1 MMLRFQP
8 VSRPNMTVI
17 NDLLQPISEAS
28 PTGEDLVFSAEF
40 DIIREERRQDDPH
53 LDQGEWVID
62 RKEADWPLVQR
73 LTTELLMS
81 RSKDLR
87 LAGWLTEAWAKLRG
101 FEGLRDGLRITEG
114 LCRKYWHTVHPMADD
129 GDLALRVGNL
139 SWLLDRSRQL
149 MRELPLT
156 QSEGGR
162 YGAAMWD
169 SASQLANAVRR
180 NPGNANELTQG
191 KLTLDQFDAARRDT
205 PPAFYSSLEINLEEC
220 AQALAAL
227 EQTVNAALGDEGP
240 AFSGARDGLSAVT
253 ELARRFAREAGLVP
267 RSDAQREAAATTSG
281 LDGMG
286 SVQLGGGAANAARTE
301 RVEPTVVLPAPETAA
316 GAAAVMPAPAVPAGL
331 QTRDQALAQLREVA
345 DFFRRTEP
353 HSPVA
358 YLADKA
364 ASWGEMSLHLW
375 LRTVL
380 KNEET
385 LAGVEELLGVPGK
398 NEGS

>member
-1 MMLRFQP
+1 
-8 VSRPNMTVI
+8 MTVI

-40 DIIREERRQDDPH
+40 DIMREARRQDDPH

-114 LCRKYWHTVHPMADD
+114 LCRTYWHTVHPMADD

-180 NPGNANELTQG
+180 NPGNANELTKG

-331 QTRDQALAQLREVA
+331 HTRDQALAQFREVA

>member
-1 MMLRFQP
+1 
-8 VSRPNMTVI
+8 MTVI

-40 DIIREERRQDDPH
+40 DIIREARRQDDPH

-114 LCRKYWHTVHPMADD
+114 LCRTYWHTVHPMADD

-205 PPAFYSSLEINLEEC
+205 PPAFYSSLEINLDEC

-345 DFFRRTEP
+345 DFFSRTEP

>member
-1 MMLRFQP
+1 
-8 VSRPNMTVI
+8 MTVI

-40 DIIREERRQDDPH
+40 DIIREARRQDDPH

-114 LCRKYWHTVHPMADD
+114 LCRTYWHTVHPMADD

-345 DFFRRTEP
+345 DFFSRTEP

>member
-1 MMLRFQP
+1 M
-8 VSRPNMTVI
+8 
-17 NDLLQPISEAS
+17 
-28 PTGEDLVFSAEF
+28 
-40 DIIREERRQDDPH
+40 
-53 LDQGEWVID
+53 
-62 RKEADWPLVQR
+62 
-73 LTTELLMS
+73 
-81 RSKDLR
+81 
-87 LAGWLTEAWAKLRG
+87 
-101 FEGLRDGLRITEG
+101 
-114 LCRKYWHTVHPMADD
+114 
-129 GDLALRVGNL
+129 
-139 SWLLDRSRQL
+139 
-149 MRELPLT
+149 
-156 QSEGGR
+156 
-162 YGAAMWD
+162 
-169 SASQLANAVRR
+169 
-180 NPGNANELTQG
+180 
-191 KLTLDQFDAARRDT
+191 
-205 PPAFYSSLEINLEEC
+205 
-220 AQALAAL
+220 
-227 EQTVNAALGDEGP
+227 NAALGDEGP

>member
-1 MMLRFQP
+1 
-8 VSRPNMTVI
+8 MTVI

-40 DIIREERRQDDPH
+40 DIIREARRQDDPH

-114 LCRKYWHTVHPMADD
+114 LCRTYWHTVHPMADD